1 MTKFKSD
8 TTNGETVRATPY
20 VRHAFSPRNP
30 VRLSFSGPGRT
41 KQSFKD
47 ECDINR
53 IMSRYAATGTLD
65 FVNQREARFEDVS
78 EIDFQSA
85 MQLVAESREAFMSL
99 PSNIRSRFDND
110 PAKLLGFL
118 EDSAN
123 LDEAIKLGLVNKP
136 LPVENADKLPGAE
149 GAAGGAAA

>member
-1 MTKFKSD
+1 MSKSKSES
-8 TTNGETVRATPY
+8 NGETVRATPY
-20 VRHAFSPRNP
+20 ARHAFSPRYP
-30 VRLSFSGPGRT
+30 VRVSFEGPGRT

-53 IMSRYAATGTLD
+53 IMGRYAVTGTLD

-78 EIDFQSA
+78 EVDFQSA

-99 PSNIRSRFDND
+99 PSTIRSRFNND
-110 PAKLLGFL
+110 PGKLLGFL
-118 EDSAN
+118 EDPSN

-136 LPVENADKLPGAE
+136 LPVQNEDKLPGAV
-149 GAAGGAAA
+149 GAAGGAAS